1 MYSRKFLVKD
11 SLQGSQSCIL
21 QSLQPFL
28 GKRYEYSH
36 SVANMVESRM
46 HQMAH
51 NLALPPEHTCAF
63 GLVAT
68 ASTARNALRP
78 VVNNTETLVQLAL
91 EHANAHGFVMR
102 VGRLLPRLDGFAEG
116 HVAGRLLNT
125 TNLEESTHFMK

>member
-1 MYSRKFLVKD
+1 
-11 SLQGSQSCIL
+11 
-21 QSLQPFL
+21 
-28 GKRYEYSH
+28 
-36 SVANMVESRM
+36 MVEGLMQQSGDNV
-46 HQMAH
+46 AV
-51 NLALPPEHTCAF
+51 PPEHTCGF

-68 ASTARNALRP
+68 AATARNALRH